1 MANFL
6 YIIKYFLFLI
16 FLLVNDQIGHAYT
29 GKYPIQNFTP
39 TEYKAGIQN
48 IDFAQNRDMSLFVAN
63 NLGVL
68 SYNGNEW
75 QTHNFKTGKKTRS
88 LAFEEQSDR
97 LYMGAQ
103 GDFGY
108 FEADWQ
114 YTSLVDKIPPEFR
127 DFDEVW
133 DVFLANDQV
142 YFCTFQS
149 IYIYNG
155 NTIKV
160 INQAEDFERSFLV
173 NGKVFTQNQR
183 GKLFE
188 VIDEKLV
195 NLNKNPQNQINE
207 VIAGLIAEEEG
218 YLLIYNSGHIE
229 MSTPFGVQAVHPKL
243 SQVLRSTF
251 VNHVGQLSDNR
262 LAISTQRAG
271 LFLYDLQSQEIENI
285 STLEGLASNACLRSF
300 QDYYGNL
307 WVGMQNGI
315 ALVPIN
321 SPMRFINQ
329 EIQLQG
335 SGYDAF
341 ETETGTYFSTSN
353 GIYFLA
359 KNTTE
364 SIFLTGT
371 EGPAYSIQEIA
382 GKYYAGHHTGLFV
395 LEGTRARRIANTDGL
410 WQVKQLQS
418 DPKYIIGG
426 TYSGLFLFK
435 LDQTQNLMPI
445 QKIEGFDASS
455 RFLEEDRQGRIWVG
469 QYYKGLY
476 QLLLSEDFTQVQV
489 KNVSEDTQQ
498 SPIQEQI
505 ILSQLNNQLFLAT
518 KAGMYQ
524 FDPNTNTVTKAP
536 LFSEQVGEQ
545 AVYLAAEDRRNNLYI
560 IADGLAAF
568 YKQVSTNNYQ
578 SIPSSLYQMRFHL
591 NNDLLHLSK
600 NTSKGVL
607 FSANDGFIQYDPNQ
621 EMPLTNNNPLV
632 IKRVYNLGRQKEEY
646 LRGPFQA
653 KSTKIAPLLLHSGV
667 KVLKVEVE
675 SFQLGALGK
684 SSFRYRLQGLDQEFS
699 EWTSSSIKEYTNL
712 KAGNYVFEAQ
722 TRNYF
727 GEIISSQALLIEIQ
741 PPFYNTTLA
750 KVIYLL
756 LGLFL
761 FFQIFA
767 FQRRSYERKAGKIEA
782 SKQLQIRKEQ
792 QRSAQIKRQKEQEVQ
807 SLKEEKMQSELQ
819 HVNRLLAAS
828 TMNLVVKNEFIESIK
843 AELNQVKQKG
853 KSSETKQALQ
863 KLVKEID
870 INLRVQEDWEQFEY
884 HFAAVHGD
892 FLSRL
897 RSNYA
902 DLSPNEQKLCAFLR
916 LNLNTKDI
924 ANLLGISLRGVEVAR
939 YRLRKKLELERGQN
953 LSKFILDY

>member
-1 MANFL
+1 MPNFL
-6 YIIKYFLFLI
+6 YIIKYILFLI
-16 FLLVNDQIGHAYT
+16 FLLINDQTGYAYT

-48 IDFAQNRDMSLFVAN
+48 IDFAQNRNMSLFVAN

-68 SYNGNEW
+68 SYNGHEW

-88 LAFEEQSDR
+88 LAFEEKSDR

-108 FEADWQ
+108 FEANWQ
-114 YTSLVDKIPPEFR
+114 YTSLIDKVPSKFK

-133 DVFLANDQV
+133 DVFLANDKV
-142 YFCTFQS
+142 YFCTFQG
-149 IYIYNG
+149 IYIYDG
-155 NTIKV
+155 STIKV
-160 INQAEDFERSFLV
+160 INSGEDFERSFLV

-188 VIDEKLV
+188 VVDEKLV
-195 NLNKNPQNQINE
+195 SQYPQNQIDE
-207 VIAGLIAEEEG
+207 VIAGLIPQEEG
-218 YLLIYNSGHIE
+218 YLLVYNSGRIE
-229 MSTPFGVQAVHPKL
+229 MSTPFGVQAVHPEL
-243 SQVLRSTF
+243 SKALRSNY
-251 VNHVGQLSDNR
+251 VNHVAQLSDNR
-262 LAISTQRAG
+262 LAIATQRAG
-271 LFLYDLQSQEIENI
+271 LFLYDLKDQTIENV
-285 STLEGLASNACLRSF
+285 STQEGLTSNACLRSF

-315 ALVPIN
+315 ALISIN

-329 EIQLQG
+329 EIKLQG

-341 ETETGTYFSTSN
+341 ETEKGTYFSTSN

-382 GKYYAGHHTGLFV
+382 GKHYAGHHTGLF
-395 LEGTRARRIANTDGL
+395 LLDETRARRIANTDGL
-410 WQVKQLQS
+410 WQIKQLRS
-418 DPKYIIGG
+418 NPEYIIGG
-426 TYSGLFLFK
+426 TYSGLYLFQ
-435 LDQTQNLMPI
+435 LDPNQNLKPI
-445 QKIEGFDASS
+445 QKIEGFEASS
-455 RFLEEDRQGRIWVG
+455 RFMEEDRQGRIWVG

-476 QLLLSEDFTQVQV
+476 QLLLSEDFTKVAV
-489 KNVSEDTQQ
+489 KNISEETQQ

-524 FDPNTNTVTKAP
+524 FDPNTNAVAKAP
-536 LFSEQVGEQ
+536 LFSEQVGQ
-545 AVYLAAEDRRNNLYI
+545 QGVYLAAEDQRNNIYI

-568 YKQVSTNNYQ
+568 YRQVSANNYQ

-607 FSANDGFIQYDPNQ
+607 FSANDGFIQYDPN
-621 EMPLTNNNPLV
+621 EEPPLITPNPLV
-632 IKRVYNLGRQKEEY
+632 LKRVYNLGRQKEEY
-646 LRGPFQA
+646 FRNPFQVKPTA
-653 KSTKIAPLLLHSGV
+653 IGPLSLRPGA
-667 KVLKVEVE
+667 KVLKIEVE
-675 SFQLGALGK
+675 SFQLGTLGK
-684 SSFRYRLQGLDQEFS
+684 ASFRYRLKGLDQEFS

-712 KAGNYVFEAQ
+712 KAGDYTFEVQ
-722 TRNYF
+722 TLNYF
-727 GEIISSQALLIEIQ
+727 GEIVSSQPLSLEIQ
-741 PPFYNTTLA
+741 PPFYNTNLA
-750 KVIYLL
+750 KVLYVL

-767 FQRRSYERKAGKIEA
+767 FQRRAYERKAVKIEA
-782 SKQLQIRKEQ
+782 SKQAQILEEQ
-792 QRSAQIKRQKEQEVQ
+792 QKSALLKRQKEQEVQ
-807 SLKEEKMQSELQ
+807 RLKEEKMQSELQ

-853 KSSETKQALQ
+853 NGSETKQALQ

-870 INLRVQEDWEQFEY
+870 VNLRVQEDWEQFEY
-884 HFAAVHGD
+884 HFAAIHGD

-897 RSNYA
+897 RANYA

-939 YRLRKKLELERGQN
+939 YRLRKKLDLDRGQN